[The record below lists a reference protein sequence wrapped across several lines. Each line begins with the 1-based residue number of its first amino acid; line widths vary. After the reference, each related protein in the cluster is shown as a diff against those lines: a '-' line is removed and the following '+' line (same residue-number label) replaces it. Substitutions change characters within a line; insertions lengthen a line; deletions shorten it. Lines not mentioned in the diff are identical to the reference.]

1 MNWQEQVLFKFDNI
15 RNFFVHQE
23 FWCNICDYNQVD
35 SDKPESGHWFQVG
48 GHVRQKATLKS
59 LKGQDKSRHD
69 SDDTGDYENVIFA
82 VCMECYN
89 KKEEPKKVSEEV
101 DVH

>member
-1 MNWQEQVLFKFDNI
+1 MNWQEHVLFKFDSIN
-15 RNFFVHQE
+15 NFFVHQE
-23 FWCNICDYNQVD
+23 FWCTVCDYNMVD
-35 SDKPESGHWFQVG
+35 SHKPESGHWFQVG
-48 GHVRQKATLKS
+48 GHIRQKATLKS